1 MDPEPFRRFFGVQP
15 RRLPRWQPT
24 QEEPRAE
31 ANGARLRG
39 HEVRE
44 IAQRAKVTAPAALG
58 EQRAKVRPV
67 ADESVAG
74 GIGARGGAGGL
85 RGDHAPPRG
94 APGPPAPLLPP
105 PPGRGPPQHPPR
117 PPPPRRG

>member
-15 RRLPRWQPT
+15 RRLPRWRPT
-24 QEEPRAE
+24 QEEPRCE

-74 GIGARGGAGGL
+74 GISARGDAGL
-85 RGDHAPPRG
+85 VRIDDAPRG
-94 APGPPAPLLPP
+94 VAREQHAALL
-105 PPGRGPPQHPPR
+105 
-117 PPPPRRG
+117 